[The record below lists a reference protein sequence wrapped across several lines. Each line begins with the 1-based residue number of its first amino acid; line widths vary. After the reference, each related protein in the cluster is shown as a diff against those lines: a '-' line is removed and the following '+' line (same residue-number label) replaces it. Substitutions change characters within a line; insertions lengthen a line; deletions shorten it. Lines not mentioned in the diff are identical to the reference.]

1 MSVLQKL
8 TEGVQHRDMQAEGAA
23 LLNKWEAT
31 GLLEGLNDGHQKQ
44 GMAVLLENQAKE
56 LLREASSMAAG
67 DVEGFAAVA
76 FPIVRRVFGGLIAQD
91 LISVQPMSL
100 PSGLIFFLDFTHE
113 DGRGTMAQ
121 GESLYGGGV
130 VGRQIVD
137 GVAANFQETG
147 FYGLGTGRAA
157 AITVS
162 ALAGAGTM
170 NNKMTTRA
178 TTDAVDRDNE
188 DFDPDIEGKERI
200 VLRSLALAA
209 NAVQIDPGVPQA
221 SLPVPANT
229 SATDRTQDVCRAIN
243 LTNGRIAY
251 LFHASAGAT
260 NGTAGPSVAADDLE
274 AIVLKPARRL
284 AKFTTATSATTGL
297 KEVTGYDRF
306 VYEELSSGVFA
317 QSVDVE
323 ATAAQLGATSAA
335 GTQASL
341 DEVDAELAA
350 RQIQAVIDNTTLPV
364 AGTRQ
369 AAVTLTSANVES
381 LFDGG
386 DDTMR
391 IQGPSRDQL
400 GTGTGLGAIAG
411 ADTWALEEPKP
422 GTGNAGSEVGKDSI
436 AEIDIKVDSVAV
448 TAQTKKLKAK
458 WSPELGQD
466 LNAYHNLDAEV
477 ELTGILSEQIALEID
492 RELLGELVRGATAG
506 TRYWSRAPGL
516 FVDSNGQPLG
526 ATSAA
531 PDFTGTV
538 SEWYE
543 TLIETINDVSAQ
555 IHRKTLRGGANFV
568 VCSPEVANIL
578 EFTSGF
584 RASVTADQDRGTI
597 GAVRAGSLSKKFDVY
612 VDPYFLRNVILVGRK
627 GSSFLESGYVYAPY
641 VPLQVTPTIFGTED
655 FVPRKGV
662 MTRYAKKMVRPD
674 MYGLVIC
681 RGLLG
686 EEMPN

>member
-1 MSVLQKL
+1 MSILQKL
-8 TEGVQHRDMQAEGAA
+8 TEGVQSRDMQAEGAA

-31 GLLEGLNDGHQKQ
+31 GLLEGLNEGQAKQ

-76 FPIVRRVFGGLIAQD
+76 FPIVRRVFGGLIAND

-113 DGRGTMAQ
+113 GTRGGFAA
-121 GESLYGGGV
+121 GDSLYGGGV
-130 VGRQIVD
+130 VGKGIVD
-137 GVAANFQETG
+137 GVDEERLDESG
-147 FYGLGTGRAA
+147 FYGLRSGYAA
-157 AITVS
+157 AHAQITISNVAGVTQVSSPGNNKDLDYDVDIADTDNIFLFQPTAAEAGGKS
-162 ALAGAGTM
+162 ALA
-170 NNKMTTRA
+170 
-178 TTDAVDRDNE
+178 
-188 DFDPDIEGKERI
+188 
-200 VLRSLALAA
+200 
-209 NAVQIDPGVPQA
+209 QIDPGAPRAISFPDQDMDSGGTSVGTSVIVRNAIADEASGLVKRGDVLVSYAGEHNTTPDPLGSGAATAKNTTVAVFRPIRRLTDFATETSSEGLKVLTKVSKFVWQLKSIHANASALTGGDAAAILAAHKAQTADDVAGSVTSVNSVTIENTELTAVLARLKELDLKVDFPVRDDINAVGLGALQA
-221 SLPVPANT
+221 GAMPLEEPVGHTGNT
-229 SATDRTQDVCRAIN
+229 SAD
-243 LTNGRIAY
+243 NG
-251 LFHASAGAT
+251 
-260 NGTAGPSVAADDLE
+260 PAA
-274 AIVLKPARRL
+274 
-284 AKFTTATSATTGL
+284 
-297 KEVTGYDRF
+297 
-306 VYEELSSGVFA
+306 
-317 QSVDVE
+317 
-323 ATAAQLGATSAA
+323 
-335 GTQASL
+335 
-341 DEVDAELAA
+341 AA
-350 RQIQAVIDNTTLPV
+350 RSTKN
-364 AGTRQ
+364 
-369 AAVTLTSANVES
+369 E
-381 LFDGG
+381 
-386 DDTMR
+386 
-391 IQGPSRDQL
+391 
-400 GTGTGLGAIAG
+400 
-411 ADTWALEEPKP
+411 
-422 GTGNAGSEVGKDSI
+422 I
-436 AEIDIKVDSVAV
+436 AEIDIKVDSLAV

-492 RELLGELVRGATAG
+492 RELLGELVDGATAG

-516 FVDSNGQPLG
+516 FVDSTGAELG
-526 ATSAA
+526 ARSAA

-612 VDPYFLRNVILVGRK
+612 VDPYFLRNVLLVGRK

-674 MYGLVIC
+674 MYGLVIV

-686 EEMPN
+686 ESGS